1 MKSGHNG
8 EHNKAR
14 GNGNRLPDDDDGLL
28 LSIDWS
34 TLFELSVLCP
44 LAFARCDDEDLDRV
58 YAQCEQGC
66 SIEGRSVF
74 S

>member
-1 MKSGHNG
+1 MESGHNG
-8 EHNKAR
+8 ERNKA
-14 GNGNRLPDDDDGLL
+14 NDDGLL

-34 TLFELSVLCP
+34 TFFELSVLCP
-44 LAFARCDDEDLDRV
+44 LAFAGYGDEDLDRV
-58 YAQCEQGC
+58 YARCEQGC